1 MDIKMID
8 LDNKKAPIT
17 TEVSKSTQ
25 KTDFSV
31 EPSSAKS
38 PKSAVIVALSFV
50 AVAVAGFYF
59 GAFIKSKVSPQSS
72 EQKAAQAGIQATI
85 PETGVKVGDIFG
97 SADEK
102 AFNTNATGVLDKG
115 GINGEG
121 THKLVRPGGVS
132 QTVYLT
138 SSVIDLDQL
147 VGHQVTIWGET
158 FKGQK
163 AGWLMDVGRA
173 KVETLN
179 AELPK

>member
-1 MDIKMID
+1 MEIKTIN
-8 LDNKKAPIT
+8 LDKPTVKPSIL
-17 TEVSKSTQ
+17 
-25 KTDFSV
+25 KTDFT
-31 EPSSAKS
+31 EELSSPS
-38 PKSAVIVALSFV
+38 PKNNKLVLPVIFLL
-50 AVAVAGFYF
+50 VAGLGIYS
-59 GAFIKSKVSPQSS
+59 GAMFKSSQSTGSTTNSTELSGIK
-72 EQKAAQAGIQATI
+72 ADI
-85 PETGVKVGDIFG
+85 PESGVKAGDVFG
-97 SADEK
+97 SSDEK
-102 AFNTNATGVLDKG
+102 AFNTTATGVIDKG

-132 QTVYLT
+132 QTAYLT

-179 AELPK
+179 APLPN